1 MEEMWIGGEQIDL
14 RLCLMDSA
22 QCFHFDALENGFA
35 GVVRGQIVLLW
46 QEDGGVYA
54 RSGMDA
60 AELRHFLDLDRD
72 YGALAREFAH
82 IPAAERAIALYPGL
96 RVLNQDPWEALL
108 TFILSANNNV
118 RRIRSLVEA
127 LCGALGDKFALDRHV
142 LHGLPS
148 PEKLAGCDGAL
159 GDEVALDGHVL
170 HGFPSPER
178 LAGCDGALCGALG
191 DEVELNGH
199 ALHGFPSPERLAG
212 CDESLLRGLGVGYRA
227 PYLIG
232 TAQAVLDGFPLWQLK
247 DMDYFEAHRLLTGLP
262 GVGDKVADCVLLFG
276 CGQTS
281 AFPVDVWVEKLLKSW
296 FGVCGC
302 SRKKLMLQARE
313 LLGPHAGLLQQFLFH
328 AARMGDIEL

>member
-1 MEEMWIGGEQIDL
+1 MEKMLLGNESIDL

-22 QCFHFDALENGFA
+22 QCFHFDAQENGFA
-35 GVVRGQIVLLW
+35 GVVCGKPVLLW

-54 RSGMDA
+54 RSDMDA

-108 TFILSANNNV
+108 AFILSANNNV
-118 RRIRSLVEA
+118 RRIRNLVEA
-127 LCGALGDKFALDRHV
+127 LCGALGKEFELGAYALR
-142 LHGLPS
+142 GFPS
-148 PEKLAGCDGAL
+148 PEKLAGC
-159 GDEVALDGHVL
+159 E
-170 HGFPSPER
+170 
-178 LAGCDGALCGALG
+178 
-191 DEVELNGH
+191 
-199 ALHGFPSPERLAG
+199 
-212 CDESLLRGLGVGYRA
+212 ESLLRGLGVGYRA

-232 TAQAVLDGFPLWQLK
+232 TARTVLDGFPLWRLK
-247 DMDYFEAHRLLTGLP
+247 EMDYFEAHRLLTSLP

-313 LLGPHAGLLQQFLFH
+313 LLGPNAGLLQQFLFH

>member
-1 MEEMWIGGEQIDL
+1 MEKMLLGNESIDL

-22 QCFHFDALENGFA
+22 QCFHFDAQENGFA
-35 GVVRGQIVLLW
+35 GVVCGKPVLLW

-54 RSGMDA
+54 RSDMDA
-60 AELRHFLDLDRD
+60 AELRRFLDLDRD
-72 YGALAREFAH
+72 YGALAREFVH

-108 TFILSANNNV
+108 AFILSANNNV
-118 RRIRSLVEA
+118 RRILSLVEA
-127 LCGALGDKFALDRHV
+127 LCGALGDEA
-142 LHGLPS
+142 
-148 PEKLAGCDGAL
+148 
-159 GDEVALDGHVL
+159 ALDGRAL
-170 HGFPSPER
+170 RGFPSPEK
-178 LAGCDGALCGALG
+178 
-191 DEVELNGH
+191 
-199 ALHGFPSPERLAG
+199 LAG

-232 TAQAVLDGFPLWQLK
+232 TARAVLDGFPLWQLK
-247 DMDYFEAHRLLTGLP
+247 DMDYFEAHRLLTSLP

-302 SRKKLMLQARE
+302 SRRKLMLQSRE
-313 LLGPHAGLLQQFLFH
+313 LLGPNAGLLQQFLFH

>member
-1 MEEMWIGGEQIDL
+1 MEKTWLGGEQIDL

-22 QCFHFDALENGFA
+22 QCFQFAEIENGFA

-46 QEDGGVYA
+46 QENGGVYA
-54 RSGMDA
+54 RSSMDA

-108 TFILSANNNV
+108 AFILSANNNV

-127 LCGALGDKFALDRHV
+127 LCGALGDTF
-142 LHGLPS
+142 
-148 PEKLAGCDGAL
+148 E
-159 GDEVALDGHVL
+159 LDGHVL
-170 HGFPSPER
+170 HGFPSPEK
-178 LAGCDGALCGALG
+178 LAC
-191 DEVELNGH
+191 
-199 ALHGFPSPERLAG
+199 

-232 TAQAVLDGFPLWQLK
+232 TARAVLDGFPLWQLR

-276 CGQTS
+276 CEQTS
-281 AFPVDVWVEKLLKSW
+281 AFPVDVWVEKLL
-296 FGVCGC
+296 
-302 SRKKLMLQARE
+302 
-313 LLGPHAGLLQQFLFH
+313 
-328 AARMGDIEL
+328 

>member
-1 MEEMWIGGEQIDL
+1 MLLGNESIDL

-22 QCFHFDALENGFA
+22 QCFHFDAQENGFA
-35 GVVRGQIVLLW
+35 GVVCGKPVLLW

-54 RSGMDA
+54 RSDMDA

-108 TFILSANNNV
+108 AFILSANNNV

-127 LCGALGDKFALDRHV
+127 LCGALGEEFELGAYALRGFP
-142 LHGLPS
+142 L
-148 PEKLAGCDGAL
+148 PEKLAGC
-159 GDEVALDGHVL
+159 E
-170 HGFPSPER
+170 
-178 LAGCDGALCGALG
+178 
-191 DEVELNGH
+191 
-199 ALHGFPSPERLAG
+199 
-212 CDESLLRGLGVGYRA
+212 ESLLRGLGVGYRA

-247 DMDYFEAHRLLTGLP
+247 DMDYFEAHRLLTSLP

-281 AFPVDVWVEKLLKSW
+281 AFPVDVWVQKLLDSW
-296 FGVCGC
+296 FGICGC
-302 SRKKLMLQARE
+302 SRKQMMLRAQA

>member
-1 MEEMWIGGEQIDL
+1 MEKMLLGNESIDL

-22 QCFHFDALENGFA
+22 QCFHFAELENGFA
-35 GVVRGQIVLLW
+35 GVVKGQMVLLW

-54 RSGMDA
+54 RSSMDA
-60 AELRHFLDLDRD
+60 VELRHFLDLDRD

-108 TFILSANNNV
+108 AFILSANNNV

-127 LCGALGDKFALDRHV
+127 LCGALGD
-142 LHGLPS
+142 
-148 PEKLAGCDGAL
+148 
-159 GDEVALDGHVL
+159 EVALDGRVL
-170 HGFPSPER
+170 HGFPAPER
-178 LAGCDGALCGALG
+178 LAD
-191 DEVELNGH
+191 
-199 ALHGFPSPERLAG
+199 
-212 CDESLLRGLGVGYRA
+212 CDEARLRGLGVGYRA

-232 TAQAVLDGFPLWQLK
+232 TARAVLDGFPLWKLRE
-247 DMDYFEAHRLLTGLP
+247 MDYFEAHRLLTSLP

-296 FGVCGC
+296 FGVCGY

-313 LLGPHAGLLQQFLFH
+313 LLGPNAGLLQQFLFH

>member
-1 MEEMWIGGEQIDL
+1 MEKMLLGNESIDL

-22 QCFHFDALENGFA
+22 QCFHFDAQENGFA
-35 GVVRGQIVLLW
+35 GVVCGKPVLLW

-54 RSGMDA
+54 RSDMDA

-108 TFILSANNNV
+108 AFILSANNNV
-118 RRIRSLVEA
+118 RRIRNLVEA
-127 LCGALGDKFALDRHV
+127 LCGALGEEFELGAYALR
-142 LHGLPS
+142 GFPS
-148 PEKLAGCDGAL
+148 PEKLAGC
-159 GDEVALDGHVL
+159 E
-170 HGFPSPER
+170 
-178 LAGCDGALCGALG
+178 
-191 DEVELNGH
+191 
-199 ALHGFPSPERLAG
+199 
-212 CDESLLRGLGVGYRA
+212 ESLLRGLGVGYRA

-247 DMDYFEAHRLLTGLP
+247 DMDYFEAHRLLTSLP

-313 LLGPHAGLLQQFLFH
+313 LLGPNAGLLQQFLFH

>member
-1 MEEMWIGGEQIDL
+1 MQKMLLGNESIDL

-22 QCFHFDALENGFA
+22 QCFHFAEIENGFA

-46 QEDGGVYA
+46 QENGGVYA
-54 RSGMDA
+54 RSSMDA
-60 AELRHFLDLDRD
+60 AELRHFLDLDRE

-108 TFILSANNNV
+108 AFILSANNNV

-127 LCGALGDKFALDRHV
+127 LCGALGDEF
-142 LHGLPS
+142 
-148 PEKLAGCDGAL
+148 
-159 GDEVALDGHVL
+159 ALDGHVL
-170 HGFPSPER
+170 RGFPLPEK
-178 LAGCDGALCGALG
+178 
-191 DEVELNGH
+191 
-199 ALHGFPSPERLAG
+199 LAG

-232 TAQAVLDGFPLWQLK
+232 TARAVLDGFPLCQLRE
-247 DMDYFEAHRLLTGLP
+247 MDYFEAHRLLTALP

-276 CGQTS
+276 CEQTS

-313 LLGPHAGLLQQFLFH
+313 LLGPNAGLLQQFLFH

>member
-1 MEEMWIGGEQIDL
+1 MEKMWIGGEQIDL

-22 QCFHFDALENGFA
+22 QCFHFAELENGFA

-127 LCGALGDKFALDRHV
+127 LCRALGDKFALV
-142 LHGLPS
+142 
-148 PEKLAGCDGAL
+148 
-159 GDEVALDGHVL
+159 GHAL

-178 LAGCDGALCGALG
+178 LAGCDGALG
-191 DEVELNGH
+191 DEFALDGH
-199 ALHGFPSPERLAG
+199 VLHGLPSPERLAG

-313 LLGPHAGLLQQFLFH
+313 LLGPNAGLLQQFLFH

>member
-1 MEEMWIGGEQIDL
+1 MEKTWLGGEQIDL

-22 QCFHFDALENGFA
+22 QCFHFDALEGGFA
-35 GVVRGQIVLLW
+35 GVVNGQPVLLW

-54 RSGMDA
+54 RGAMDA
-60 AELRHFLDLDRD
+60 AQLRLFLDLDRD

-108 TFILSANNNV
+108 AFILSANNNV

-127 LCGALGDKFALDRHV
+127 LCGALGEEFALDGHV
-142 LHGLPS
+142 LRGFPS
-148 PEKLAGCDGAL
+148 PEKLASC
-159 GDEVALDGHVL
+159 E
-170 HGFPSPER
+170 
-178 LAGCDGALCGALG
+178 
-191 DEVELNGH
+191 
-199 ALHGFPSPERLAG
+199 
-212 CDESLLRGLGVGYRA
+212 ESLLRGLGVGYRA

-232 TAQAVLDGFPLWQLK
+232 TAQAVLEGFPLWQLRE
-247 DMDYFEAHRLLTGLP
+247 MDYFEAHRLLTSLP

-276 CGQTS
+276 CEQTS

-302 SRKKLMLQARE
+302 SRKKLMLRSRE
-313 LLGPHAGLLQQFLFH
+313 LLGPNAGLLQQFLFH

>member
-1 MEEMWIGGEQIDL
+1 MEKMLLGNESIDL

-22 QCFHFDALENGFA
+22 QCFHFDAQENGFA
-35 GVVRGQIVLLW
+35 GVVCGKPVHLR

-54 RSGMDA
+54 RSDMDA
-60 AELRHFLDLDRD
+60 AELRRFLDLDRD

-108 TFILSANNNV
+108 AFILSANNNV
-118 RRIRSLVEA
+118 RRILSLVEA
-127 LCGALGDKFALDRHV
+127 LCGALGDEVALDGRA
-142 LHGLPS
+142 LRGFPS
-148 PEKLAGCDGAL
+148 PEKLA
-159 GDEVALDGHVL
+159 V
-170 HGFPSPER
+170 
-178 LAGCDGALCGALG
+178 
-191 DEVELNGH
+191 
-199 ALHGFPSPERLAG
+199 

-232 TAQAVLDGFPLWQLK
+232 TARAVLDGFPLWQLK
-247 DMDYFEAHRLLTGLP
+247 DMDYFEAHRLLTSLP

-276 CGQTS
+276 CGQAS

-313 LLGPHAGLLQQFLFH
+313 LLGPNAGLLQQFLFH

>member
-1 MEEMWIGGEQIDL
+1 MEKMLLGNESIDL

-22 QCFHFDALENGFA
+22 QCFHFDAQENGFA
-35 GVVRGQIVLLW
+35 GVVCGKPVLLW

-54 RSGMDA
+54 RSDMDA
-60 AELRHFLDLDRD
+60 AELRRFLDLERD

-108 TFILSANNNV
+108 AFILSANNNV
-118 RRIRSLVEA
+118 RRIRNLVEA
-127 LCGALGDKFALDRHV
+127 LCGALGDEVALDGRV
-142 LHGLPS
+142 LRGFPS
-148 PEKLAGCDGAL
+148 PEKLAGCDEA
-159 GDEVALDGHVL
+159 
-170 HGFPSPER
+170 
-178 LAGCDGALCGALG
+178 
-191 DEVELNGH
+191 
-199 ALHGFPSPERLAG
+199 
-212 CDESLLRGLGVGYRA
+212 LLRGLGVGYRA

-232 TAQAVLDGFPLWQLK
+232 TAQAVLNGFPLWQLK
-247 DMDYFEAHRLLTGLP
+247 DMNYFEAHRLLTSLP

-302 SRKKLMLQARE
+302 SRKKLMLRSRE
-313 LLGPHAGLLQQFLFH
+313 LLGPNAGLLQQFLFH

>member
-1 MEEMWIGGEQIDL
+1 MEKMLLGNESIDL

-22 QCFHFDALENGFA
+22 QCFHFDALEDGFA
-35 GVVRGQIVLLW
+35 GVVRGKPVLLW

-54 RSGMDA
+54 RSDMDA

-108 TFILSANNNV
+108 AFILSANNNV
-118 RRIRSLVEA
+118 RRIRGLVEA
-127 LCGALGDKFALDRHV
+127 LCGALGDEFA
-142 LHGLPS
+142 
-148 PEKLAGCDGAL
+148 
-159 GDEVALDGHVL
+159 
-170 HGFPSPER
+170 
-178 LAGCDGALCGALG
+178 
-191 DEVELNGH
+191 LNGH
-199 ALHGFPSPERLAG
+199 ALHGFPSPEKLAR

-232 TAQAVLDGFPLWQLK
+232 TARAVLDGFPLWQLK
-247 DMDYFEAHRLLTGLP
+247 DMDYFMAHRLLTSLP

-276 CGQTS
+276 CEQTS

-296 FGVCGC
+296 FGVCGR
-302 SRKKLMLQARE
+302 SRKKLMLRSRE
-313 LLGPHAGLLQQFLFH
+313 LLGPNAGLLQQFLFH